1 MDLLTRR
8 RAMMRRKDSP
18 VTPYQRVEYLE
29 SSGTQYIDTGIS
41 PPQLGDRFLY
51 HIEIM
56 WQTRSNRQLMG
67 AQNINFWGLNSSGK
81 YESYKATVY
90 GGSKTS
96 FDVVEFVMA
105 KASGK
110 TYRRFTY
117 INEELQGSVWSSN
130 AGFATSNIC
139 IFGIL
144 ETDGQALDTRY
155 PCSCKIR
162 SFRIFNDQT
171 GDVYYDAVP
180 VRVGQVGYMYD
191 KVSGQLFGN
200 AGTGDFIIGPD
211 IT

>member
-81 YESYKATVY
+81 YESYNATVY
-90 GGSKTS
+90 KGSTTS
-96 FDVVEFVMA
+96 FDVVEFVMV

-110 TYRRFTY
+110 TYRRFSY
-117 INEELQGSVWSSN
+117 INQALSTTSTSSTTAFSTN
-130 AGFATSNIC
+130 NIC
-139 IFGIL
+139 FFGIL
-144 ETDGQALDTRY
+144 DTTGQELDTRY

-162 SFRIFNDQT
+162 SFKIFNDQT

-180 VRVGQVGYMYD
+180 VRVGQVVYMYD
-191 KVSGQLFGN
+191 RVSGQLFGN
-200 AGTGDFIIGPD
+200 AGTGDFTIGPD
-211 IT
+211 V

>member
-1 MDLLTRR
+1 MDLLTQR
-8 RAMMRRKDSP
+8 RAMMRKESQ

-51 HIEIM
+51 HVEIM
-56 WQTRSNRQLMG
+56 WQSRSNRQLMG
-67 AQNINFWGLNSSGK
+67 AQNICFWGLNAAGR
-81 YESYKATVY
+81 YESFNATAY
-90 GGSKTS
+90 NGSTTS

-105 KASGK
+105 KAGGK

-117 INEELQGSVWSSN
+117 INQELQSSAWSSSS
-130 AGFATSNIC
+130 AFATSNIC

-171 GDVYYDAVP
+171 GDVYFDAVP

-200 AGTGDFIIGPD
+200 AGTGDFVIGPD
-211 IT
+211 IN